1 MHVKKSLGFQTNLIF
16 SRFSGSVED
25 RGSYT
30 LIKTPNNTEY
40 HWGNFIIFDSPPRK
54 GDLEKWRSLFDRE
67 FEYYQ
72 EPHHYVFAWDLHGD
86 PNSDVSEF
94 LAAEFELDST
104 AVLTTSRLNPPL
116 HFNKNLQVRKILT
129 NSDWDQVVQLQTL
142 CADPKYVNDYY
153 FEFKK
158 QQMSQYRKMSE
169 AGLGFW
175 FGAFLEGALVGD
187 LGLFHENSV
196 GRYQS
201 IETHPGYR
209 RQGVCGTL
217 AYLAGQMLIKEAQL
231 KLLVIEADPEYH
243 AARIYE
249 SIGFQGGEI
258 NYSLSWWQGK
268 ENSS

>member
-1 MHVKKSLGFQTNLIF
+1 MLIKSLGFQTNLIF

-30 LIKTPNNTEY
+30 LIKTPTNPEY
-40 HWGNFIIFDSPPRK
+40 HWGNFIIFDQPPQK
-54 GDLEKWRSLFDRE
+54 GDLEKWRSLFDCE

-72 EPHHYVFAWDLHGD
+72 EPHHYVFAWDLQD
-86 PNSDVSEF
+86 DLNLDVREF
-94 LAAEFELDST
+94 LAAGFKLDST
-104 AVLTTSRLNPPL
+104 AVLTTSRLNPPR
-116 HFNKNLQVRKILT
+116 HFNKNLEIRKLVT
-129 NSDWDQVVQLQTL
+129 DSDWDQVVQLQNL
-142 CADPKYVNDYY
+142 CADPKYVNDAY
-153 FEFKK
+153 FEFKR

-175 FGAFLEGALVGD
+175 FGAFIGKTLVGD
-187 LGLFHENSV
+187 LGIFHERSV

-201 IETHPGYR
+201 IETHPEYR

-217 AYLAGQMLIKEAQL
+217 AYESGQTMIKEADL

-249 SIGFQGGEI
+249 SIGFQGEET
-258 NYSLSWWQGK
+258 NYSLSWWRGK
-268 ENSS
+268 ENIS